1 MNQGAYL
8 FSQLTSIISP
18 TSFRT
23 CVKRYNGDYKTKHFT
38 CWKQYLCMVFGQ
50 LTHRESLSDTILCL
64 KANSNKLYHI
74 GIGEAIAKSTL
85 STANENRDWRIFSDF
100 AWVLIKEAKQ
110 SIEEFASTRLK
121 GAEKIADTTLK
132 AGGLSLLTY
141 KHYKVKLP
149 YYKKAAAGKL
159 DKEAAKKEFEE
170 TLKSISLGMTQS
182 QFQTEVGRLEV
193 LGELLIENK

>member
-1 MNQGAYL
+1 MIKL
-8 FSQLTSIISP
+8 I
-18 TSFRT
+18 
-23 CVKRYNGDYKTKHFT
+23 D
-38 CWKQYLCMVFGQ
+38 
-50 LTHRESLSDTILCL
+50 IL
-64 KANSNKLYHI
+64 
-74 GIGEAIAKSTL
+74 
-85 STANENRDWRIFSDF
+85 
-100 AWVLIKEAKQ
+100 KEAKQ
-110 SIEEFASTRLK
+110 SIEDFAGTRLK

-141 KHYKVKLP
+141 KHYKVKFP